1 MIPPA
6 GVSLGRRAM
15 IPGDFRRPSLMTA
28 FCGVSVCLRRGMW
41 SAYEVWDCLE
51 LQQGQLLGGIGE
63 CVLQR

>member
-1 MIPPA
+1 
-6 GVSLGRRAM
+6 
-15 IPGDFRRPSLMTA
+15 MTA

-51 LQQGQLLGGIGE
+51 LQQGHLLGGIGE